1 MTMSSWNNLTKK
13 LVDDFEIIN
22 LGALKYFLGIG
33 LARSKEGIYV
43 AQQKYLLGEIGLA
56 GYKAAETPIE
66 ASLKLQPAKNEVVNW
81 EQYQRLM
88 GN

>member
-22 LGALKYFLGIG
+22 LGASKYLLGKG
-33 LARSKEGIYV
+33 LARSKEGIHV
-43 AQQKYLLGEIGLA
+43 AQQKYLLGEVGLV
-56 GYKAAETPIE
+56 GYKAAETSIE
-66 ASLKLQPAKNEVVNW
+66 ANLKLQLAKNEVVNR

>member
-1 MTMSSWNNLTKK
+1 MAMSSWNNLTKK

-43 AQQKYLLGEIGLA
+43 

-81 EQYQRLM
+81 EQYQGLM